1 MNHRNVLRLISL
13 ALLLGAS
20 IALDGVG
27 VARAQ
32 TTPPKIGTKLVLA
45 AQRVPRGRAVSA
57 SLILEIPSGYHVNA
71 HDPVSRFALATKID
85 VEAPSG
91 IKVGAITYPKAIVRK
106 FSFSGDRLG
115 VYENRAV
122 IRFSIIVPP
131 NQPKGN
137 AEIKA
142 HLSYQSCSNEV
153 CFPPMKREVTVSF
166 TVS

>member
-1 MNHRNVLRLISL
+1 MKHRSFLFLICLTLLSGFLIAPASL
-13 ALLLGAS
+13 S
-20 IALDGVG
+20 

-45 AQRVPRGRAVSA
+45 AQRVQRGRAVSA
-57 SLILEIPSGYHVNA
+57 SLILDIPSGYHVNA
-71 HDPVSRFALATKID
+71 HDPVSRFALPTKID
-85 VEAPSG
+85 VETPSG
-91 IKVGAITYPKAIVRK
+91 IKVVAITYPKAIVRK

-122 IRFSIIVPP
+122 IRFRIIVPP
-131 NQPKGN
+131 SQPRGN

-142 HLSYQSCSNEV
+142 LLNYQSCSNEV

-166 TVS
+166 TIS

>member
-1 MNHRNVLRLISL
+1 MNHRNVLGLISL
-13 ALLLGAS
+13 ALLLGSS
-20 IALDGVG
+20 IAVG
-27 VARAQ
+27 GAAVARAQ

-45 AQRVPRGRAVSA
+45 APRVPRGRAARA

-142 HLSYQSCSNEV
+142 QINYQSCSNEV

>member
-1 MNHRNVLRLISL
+1 MKNRSSFRLISL
-13 ALLLGAS
+13 ALLMGLS
-20 IALDGVG
+20 IAVG
-27 VARAQ
+27 GSAVARAQ

-45 AQRVPRGRAVSA
+45 APRVPRGRAVRA
-57 SLILEIPSGYHVNA
+57 SLILDIPAGYHVNA

-85 VEAPSG
+85 VETPSG

-122 IRFSIIVPP
+122 ITFSIIVPP
-131 NQPKGN
+131 NQPRGN
-137 AEIKA
+137 AEIRA
-142 HLSYQSCSNEV
+142 HLNYQSCSNEV

>member
-1 MNHRNVLRLISL
+1 MKNRSSFRLISL
-13 ALLLGAS
+13 ALLMGLS
-20 IALDGVG
+20 IAVG
-27 VARAQ
+27 GAAVARAQ

-45 AQRVPRGRAVSA
+45 APRVPRGRAVRA
-57 SLILEIPSGYHVNA
+57 SLILDIPSGYHVNA

-85 VEAPSG
+85 VEASSG
-91 IKVGAITYPKAIVRK
+91 IKVGAISYPKAIVRK

-122 IRFSIIVPP
+122 IRFSIMVPP
-131 NQPKGN
+131 NQPRGN
-137 AEIKA
+137 TEIKA
-142 HLSYQSCSNEV
+142 HLNYQSCSNEV

>member
-1 MNHRNVLRLISL
+1 MKNRSSFRLISL
-13 ALLLGAS
+13 ALVMGLS
-20 IALDGVG
+20 IAVG
-27 VARAQ
+27 GAAVARAQ

-45 AQRVPRGRAVSA
+45 APRVPRGRAVSA
-57 SLILEIPSGYHVNA
+57 SLILDIPAGYHVNA
-71 HDPVSRFALATKID
+71 HDPVSRFALATKVD

-142 HLSYQSCSNEV
+142 QLNYQSCSNEV

-166 TVS
+166 TIS